1 MTMQQN
7 YDFNLVNCDT
17 DSIMVN
23 KKDGSVFTKEEQDRL
38 LNELNSLFPE
48 NIKWSNDGYYP
59 NVIIVKAKNYVMVN
73 ESGKRTIKGSGL
85 KATNKEKRFK
95 RFIDDVI
102 NYMLTDRQAE
112 IIDLYQDCVR
122 EICNIKDISEYCSKK
137 TITKAVLE
145 PKRTNEQRVKDALF
159 GTPVQEGDKVYMFF
173 KTETELCLQEN
184 FSGVYDQD
192 TLLEKLFKT
201 IKIFETV
208 IDIKPMLNFTLKRNK
223 KLLAELLDKK

>member
-1 MTMQQN
+1 MN

-102 NYMLTDRQAE
+102 NYMLTDRQSE
-112 IIDLYQDCVR
+112 IINLYQDCVR

-145 PKRTNEQRVKDALF
+145 PKRTNEQRVKDALV

-184 FSGVYDQD
+184 FSGAYDRD
-192 TLLEKLFKT
+192 TLLE
-201 IKIFETV
+201 KIFETV